1 MDFEWDDTKD
11 EVNYR
16 KHSIRFA
23 EAVSLLSDGFSLDYY
38 DVIHS
43 VEEKR
48 FIKLGRSLKNRI
60 LLVIYC
66 ERQSEELIRIISAR
80 KATKLEVL
88 DYEK

>member
-23 EAVSLLSDGFSLDYY
+23 EAVSLWSDSFSLDYY

-88 DYEK
+88 EYEK